1 MTKTSYFGKLNS
13 TLGSVVP
20 LAMFIK
26 IFCYISV
33 VIGKKPNIRTEDICI
48 IKQSLFRNFRF
59 CTGKGYIVHT
69 YMHIG

>member
-1 MTKTSYFGKLNS
+1 
-13 TLGSVVP
+13 VP